1 MPINVANE
9 YQDEGRVHE
18 MNGIAKPLPSK
29 KAITTNQS
37 PRSPLSPQKLHH
49 RTFSGTKFPI
59 HGVGVSSLEHVWDGA
74 DNSPSIRS
82 CGSFGDEPRIDS
94 LLSST
99 DSPRKADKGLPN
111 FGLSVLTKSL
121 SKVRTTPA
129 SKPPAGIKNESVLK
143 TQTSMN
149 RSKPPLTTSGSKNGA
164 DYSPRSSILDKP
176 EMGHVFLKQAR
187 DFMSVGDNPQKALE
201 AALQALRIFEK
212 VANGKRSL
220 DLVMCLH
227 VTAAIYCSLGQ
238 YDKAIP
244 IIECSIEIP
253 VVEEGLQN
261 ALAKFSGYMQL
272 GDTYAMLGQIKN
284 AIIYYSE
291 GLELQKQVLG
301 ETDPRVGETCR
312 YVAEANVQ
320 AFQLDEA
327 ERLCQMA
334 LDIHRENGSPQSLEE
349 AADRRLMGLICETK
363 GNHEAALEHLVLAS
377 LAMVANGQEVE
388 VASVDCSIGDTFIS
402 LARYD
407 EAIVAFQKALKVFKA
422 SKGEN
427 HPAVA
432 SVYVRLAELYNRT
445 WKLKESRFYCQSA
458 LRIYENPAAG
468 VPPEDIAIG
477 LTNVSVIYESMG
489 EPEKAL
495 NLLHKALVILKDMPG
510 QQRTIAGIEAQIG
523 VINYML
529 GRYQE
534 CYDAM
539 ENAISK
545 LRASG
550 DKKSA
555 YFGVALN
562 QMGLA
567 CVQLHA
573 LEEAVELFEEAKIV
587 LEQEYGPYNSE
598 TLGVYSNL
606 AGAYDGLGRVDDAID
621 ILDYIVEMRESKL
634 GTANPDVVDEKRR
647 LDELL
652 KQTGRVRTR
661 KGRSL
666 DQLLDG
672 NVRTMGD
679 LIFLNA

>member
-1 MPINVANE
+1 MPINVGNGNQA
-9 YQDEGRVHE
+9 EGRVNE
-18 MNGIAKPLPSK
+18 MNGFTNPSPTK
-29 KAITTNQS
+29 KAMITDKS
-37 PRSPLSPQKLHH
+37 PKSPLSPPIQHQ
-49 RTFSGTKFPI
+49 RTLSGTRFPT
-59 HGVGVSSLEHVWDGA
+59 HGVVGSSSLKNVWDGA
-74 DNSPSIRS
+74 DPNSPSAKS
-82 CGSFGDEPRIDS
+82 CGDEPRIDS

-99 DSPRKADKGLPN
+99 TDSPKKAEYGIP
-111 FGLSVLTKSL
+111 FGLKAIITKSV
-121 SKVRTTPA
+121 SRGRTTPTP
-129 SKPPAGIKNESVLK
+129 KPPANKNESVLK

-149 RSKPPLTTSGSKNGA
+149 RSKPPFASSVSKSGA
-164 DYSPRSSILDKP
+164 DYSPRSILEKP
-176 EMGHVFLKQAR
+176 EMAHMFLKQAR
-187 DFMSVGDNPQKALE
+187 DLMSVGESPQKALE

-212 VANGKRSL
+212 AANGKRSL

-284 AIIYYSE
+284 AISYYSA
-291 GLELQKQVLG
+291 GLELQEHVLG
-301 ETDPRVGETCR
+301 DTDPRVGETCR

-334 LDIHRENGSPQSLEE
+334 LDIHRENSSPQSLEE

-363 GNHEAALEHLVLAS
+363 GNHEAALEHLVFAS

-422 SKGEN
+422 SKGVS

-432 SVYVRLAELYNRT
+432 QVYVRLAELYNRT
-445 WKLKESRFYCQSA
+445 WKLKESRFYCEKA
-458 LRIYENPAAG
+458 LEIYENPMDG
-468 VPPEDIAIG
+468 VPPEDIATG
-477 LTNVSVIYESMG
+477 LTSVSVIYESMG
-489 EPEKAL
+489 EPETAL
-495 NLLHKALVILKDMPG
+495 NLLHKSLVILTDVPG
-510 QQRTIAGIEAQIG
+510 QQRTVAGIEAQIG

-529 GRYQE
+529 GRYKE

-539 ENAISK
+539 VKAIAK

-550 DKKSA
+550 DKTSA
-555 YFGVALN
+555 YFGIALN

-573 LEEAVELFEEAKIV
+573 LNEAAELFEEAKIV
-587 LEQEYGPYNSE
+587 LEKQYGPYNSE

-652 KQTGRVRTR
+652 KQTGRVRSR